1 MSLLAFTPI
10 ALADAACNK
19 GIHEVTAAES
29 AQYTTVL
36 QAAQKALPPPP
47 EGWIIVVDPA
57 NEISGPGTL
66 CRENVAVPW
75 NYGFTRTYQQV
86 ADAETRG
93 KLITDQVARQRAA
106 MEQRQPRLDAAQK
119 KHQKIYEQQV
129 ALVQKGDYAGAE
141 KLNPQLKAAEKEY
154 EAILNEAIDPAAV
167 AETDKAFNQ
176 DRQMTIAVSV
186 NPRFERVG
194 AGATAVA
201 PPAGA
206 KSAQRWHVE
215 DDSQSNDK
223 ALYLFGAWKAPA
235 QGQWNLA
242 SRAGVAPSDAHG
254 ISVLVTGDAA
264 RVTETVAS
272 LDFAKLAAIVR

>member
-1 MSLLAFTPI
+1 
-10 ALADAACNK
+10 
-19 GIHEVTAAES
+19 VTAAER
-29 AQYTTVL
+29 AQYTAVL

-66 CRENVAVPW
+66 CRENATIPW

-86 ADAETRG
+86 ADAESRG
-93 KLITDQVARQRAA
+93 KLITDQAARQRAA
-106 MEQRQPRLDAAQK
+106 MEQRQPRLDAAQQK
-119 KHQKIYEQQV
+119 YQKIYEQQV

-141 KLNPQLKAAEKEY
+141 KLTPQLKAAEKEY
-154 EAILNEAIDPAAV
+154 EAILNEAIDPTAV
-167 AETDKAFNQ
+167 AATDKAFNK
-176 DRQMTIAVSV
+176 DREMRIAVSV

-194 AGATAVA
+194 TGATAVA

-206 KSAQRWHVE
+206 KAAQRWHVE
-215 DDSQSNDK
+215 DENQSNDH
-223 ALYLFGAWKAPA
+223 ALYLFGAWRAPA

-242 SRAGVAPSDAHG
+242 SRAGVAPSAAHG
-254 ISVLVTGDAA
+254 ISVLVTGDAE
-264 RVTETVAS
+264 RVKQTVAS